1 MDDNKIGRLTNT
13 NGEVY
18 IYYTDTKRN
27 SVIEIKRIPDNN
39 LRNKYILQD
48 RSDLVNPGN
57 FVCGF
62 EDLPIDETELILENR
77 SSDYTAP
84 ENGFCI
90 NIIIDIDHQT
100 YLSLNEDIEDDYI
113 MVIKFIFTI
122 ENHLFRSMGW
132 TY

>member
-77 SSDYTAP
+77 SSDYTTRKWILYQY
-84 ENGFCI
+84 N
-90 NIIIDIDHQT
+90 NRH
-100 YLSLNEDIEDDYI
+100 
-113 MVIKFIFTI
+113 
-122 ENHLFRSMGW
+122 
-132 TY
+132 